1 MTLESDIVERIN
13 SGKLSPEILD
23 CIVLDYLEKFRKQI
37 KQKFYRKKAGNDG
50 KKFME
55 YIMIENVRA
64 LYQSPPVLFYVLLK
78 NHNTLRDLMNL
89 TYLDT
94 YKKYKDF
101 DRKRKLLKKN
111 IKDTIKR
118 NFKKKVDEMYIL
130 DTTIGE
136 TDLNR
141 IRNGKLIKEGTY
153 DAEFVHS
160 STKGTVVGFTVC
172 TLVNWSNLSVE
183 KVEFY
188 PKNTSKKQMW
198 KEMVIDTL
206 GTKTGKIKIVLADA
220 GFFAYQNYLFSIH
233 YRLIPVIKPRSDLRD
248 KLLKKIKELPVS
260 LLWYDQRYNK
270 MFKTLLEEFHEIIS
284 LTTSYIKKYDDF
296 KEKRGEIELIFKIA
310 KKIFGMEDLHIYYTE
325 QAYWNVYIYLY
336 LSSLFH
342 QYLTLQGIN
351 PKCAV
356 ELFQQDHGLT

>member
-1 MTLESDIVERIN
+1 MTLEADIIEKVN
-13 SGKLSPEILD
+13 SGKLSPDILD

-37 KQKFYRKKAGNDG
+37 KQKFYRKKAGIDG
-50 KKFME
+50 KKFAE
-55 YIMIENVRA
+55 YIMVENVKA
-64 LYQSPPVLFYVLLK
+64 LYQSPPVLFYILLE
-78 NHNTLRDLMNL
+78 NHDKLRESMKLEYL
-89 TYLDT
+89 TT
-94 YKKYKDF
+94 YEKYRDF
-101 DRKRKLLKKN
+101 DRKRKSLKKN
-111 IKDTIKR
+111 IENTMKR

-136 TDLNR
+136 TDLNK
-141 IRNGKLIKEGTY
+141 IRKGKFIKEGVY

-188 PKNTSKKQMW
+188 PKNASKKQMW

-206 GTKTGKIKIVLADA
+206 GTKTGKIKIVIADA

-233 YRLIPVIKPRSDLRD
+233 YRLIPVIKSRANLKD
-248 KLLKKIKELPVS
+248 KLLKKIKELPTS
-260 LLWYDQRYNK
+260 LLWWDQRYAGMLDK
-270 MFKTLLEEFHEIIS
+270 LLEEFHEIIS
-284 LTTSYIKKYDDF
+284 LTVSYVEKYDDF
-296 KEKRGEIELIFKIA
+296 KNKRGEIELIFKMA
-310 KKIFGMEDLHIYYTE
+310 KKIFGMEDLHVYYTD

-342 QYLTLQGIN
+342 QYLSLQKIN
-351 PKCAV
+351 PKRAV
-356 ELFQQDHGLT
+356 ELFQQNHGLT

>member
-1 MTLESDIVERIN
+1 MTLEADIVERIN

-50 KKFME
+50 KKFIE

-64 LYQSPPVLFYVLLK
+64 LYQSPPVLFYILLE
-78 NHNTLRDLMNL
+78 NHDELRDLMSLEYL
-89 TYLDT
+89 TT
-94 YKKYKDF
+94 YKKYRDF
-101 DRKRKLLKKN
+101 DRKRKSLKKN
-111 IKDTIKR
+111 IKNTIKR

-136 TDLNR
+136 TDLNK
-141 IRNGKLIKEGTY
+141 IRKGKFIKEEIY

-206 GTKTGKIKIVLADA
+206 GTKTGKIKIVIADA

-233 YRLIPVIKPRSDLRD
+233 YRLIPVIKSRANLKD

-260 LLWYDQRYNK
+260 LVWYDQRYTK
-270 MFKTLLEEFHEIIS
+270 MFKTLLKEFHEIIS
-284 LTTSYIKKYDDF
+284 LTVSYIEKYDDF
-296 KEKRGEIELIFKIA
+296 KKKRGEIELIFKIA
-310 KKIFGMEDLHIYYTE
+310 KKIFGMEDLHVYYTKK
-325 QAYWNVYIYLY
+325 AYWNVYIYLY

-351 PKCAV
+351 PKRAV